1 MGPWL
6 IDRVCEVPQ
15 ERRCQESGAGED
27 SVVALGDVVIGT
39 VSYSLTRKVFPP
51 V

>member
-6 IDRVCEVPQ
+6 IDRVRETLQ
-15 ERRCQESGAGED
+15 KRRCQESVAGED

-39 VSYSLTRKVFPP
+39 VSNSLTRKVFPP